1 MPQSL
6 SSILVH
12 LVFSIKH
19 RKPLLQP
26 AHQAELHPYMA
37 TVFRSLDCPSLA
49 IGGTADHIHA
59 LFRLGRTKTVAD
71 VVEEVKVATSKW
83 LKTKGP
89 TLRYFHWQNGYGAF
103 SIGESGVN
111 ALRRY
116 IAAQEEHHRRLTFQ
130 DEFRAILK
138 KYRIPYDE
146 RYAWD

>member
-1 MPQSL
+1 
-6 SSILVH
+6 
-12 LVFSIKH
+12 
-19 RKPLLQP
+19 
-26 AHQAELHPYMA
+26 MA

-59 LFRLGRTKTVAD
+59 LFRLSRTKTVAD
-71 VVEEVKVATSKW
+71 IVEEVKVATSKW

-138 KYRIPYDE
+138 KYRILYDE
-146 RYAWD
+146 RYVWD